1 MTKTC
6 SKPLKT
12 PRYTAISD
20 DSGLATGPSQLALY
34 RSIDTFIGATETFL
48 LTECDFYNT
57 NAHNE
62 PLKLKFAMCSSENFL
77 YWLADVRASLLKL
90 FSSKPFKAIDLQW
103 CERYERMYAV
113 SFHLKYTL
121 FNILFF
127 CSDFRELE
135 MFGSTVLLF
144 EERFTVVYSRS

>member
-1 MTKTC
+1 
-6 SKPLKT
+6 
-12 PRYTAISD
+12 
-20 DSGLATGPSQLALY
+20 
-34 RSIDTFIGATETFL
+34 
-48 LTECDFYNT
+48 
-57 NAHNE
+57 
-62 PLKLKFAMCSSENFL
+62 MCSSENFL